1 MADMKSS
8 KDVAKQATNN
18 LDPSMAKI
26 AQNTDAIASTLSQQ
40 SSAIQQLK
48 ESLART
54 EAGSEDANK
63 KVTSSLQMSNKTIGI
78 INKNLSDIN
87 KNISSMTSVVSN
99 MTTNSST
106 TISLLGG
113 IQTSLIQIT
122 SVLSAFRADYL
133 LANSGNSLKGDGYY
147 DVNLLSS
154 LVNNL
159 RSVRDPNL
167 QKQLNNMIKAAN
179 YANKASNSV
188 RGKLGNRNMAKNGD
202 EGGILDKLLGLAQQG
217 QQYAGLAT
225 LLPGGAGKLAGK
237 FAGADTSSIGGLLEG
252 LMSNDQKK
260 KILNP
265 LKEMGMD
272 FENSDNPFKQM
283 LGGLMGKA
291 GLSKSKKEREKDP
304 NLVMSSLAPFADDIK
319 DMVEL
324 AYKGVKARPK
334 AIPIYATPVWV
345 VNSSDQV
352 DHVGKS
358 GGTHGKDLEEKRLSE
373 LLAGIANNT
382 KDKYGRDLLKMEY
395 DDDGNVTSF
404 GGKAMKGFTQ
414 DKARQLMSR
423 ENNRTFQINHESS
436 GLHTGFT
443 DALQNFSDFSDN
455 TLVQTLGSTAGGVI
469 SGILGGHK
477 GGKRG
482 RLPYRSEIM
491 GSHQG
496 GKAGDPNRDEQTN
509 EHEVT
514 PIDQAT
520 TILNE
525 SQNKKAKTNK
535 DVLSGQITVAAGL
548 SSLIDIFSQEN
559 ILLSQA
565 VNDGKIDL
573 REAKGYPS
581 SFDGLEKIAD
591 KAGADNNAKKA
602 ITQFKKASDLSKILK
617 KPKKK
622 TMTTSEYFGRE
633 DEEAAANEEKAK
645 SLEDIK
651 NKLKGKLIGGVMDKL
666 GVKDKLGK
674 LKDKF
679 LKKGIGN
686 KIQAGINTAKTLG
699 KKIGDKALDK
709 IKGKFGFGKK
719 NKKDDGKGLLDK
731 GLEFSKK
738 KLEKLKDSKLGKKT
752 AELGNKAK
760 DKAKSAL
767 KSVGSKLKD
776 SKALDKL
783 KNSGL
788 GKKASGALGEVK
800 KTYSEELKKV
810 TEDGAKEAADAA
822 KVAADKQKAVM
833 EESAAEAA
841 HNAEMRAADSA
852 AAAQRNAAK
861 EANDKVQMATE
872 NAADKSE
879 MVAEQVQQKAELA
892 QKTAASEAEV
902 AVNTAA
908 SEGGV
913 LLKLKTMLS
922 NVATKVCGLPLPAKI
937 ALGAAGIAAVGV
949 IGAKIMS
956 KIKKAAKGK
965 KGGGGDDDG
974 GNSAKGAS
982 KDQQKEAKK
991 AEKERKKQEKKEKRE
1006 KFKARAKRALKSH
1019 FNRLTGGLFATKVY
1033 VAENGDVLKS
1043 KGDEPIKK
1051 LDEDGNETDET
1062 LNIKD
1067 KDGKKQFL
1075 KRLLKREFK
1084 MDKAKALKGALKKIG
1099 GKLKGAAGKLKDKFK
1114 SAKDKVKK
1122 RLKKGFRSRLN
1133 FLTGGLTAA
1142 KVYVDKNGDVLYS
1155 KDNTPVKMLDKFGNE
1170 TDETLNVKTFKGK
1183 IQFITRLAK
1192 REFKVDKLKAIK
1204 GVLKKAG
1211 KNIKANITGT
1221 KDKIKGILGKIKDKV
1236 TGTANSVKDGIVEG
1250 AESAKGLF
1258 GKAKGFFKK
1267 HGGAIGSF
1275 ALGGPLGL
1283 AAYGAGKV
1291 AGKVG
1296 RGIFGLAKKALSGL
1310 KEKSAAKLNQLL
1322 LMSSSAYLFMDD
1334 KLQKQLDGIEN
1345 TDFGKQ
1351 MLDNPVKAA
1360 STMFNVAAG
1369 GVASLL
1375 SKARSGFNA
1384 LSKAKD
1390 NVSGSLKS
1398 LLSKITN
1405 KLTGDD
1411 DLNKKFTSNL
1421 EDIDE
1426 ESATMAFAKLNENNN
1441 RNEIMNSFSKSLG
1454 LTTTKTGDN
1463 GRIMTKSQI
1472 LNEERKKKAVK
1483 IGVVGEG
1490 AATSSATAVGAGG
1503 VGGTLQTAIPYQV
1516 YATWKQGWTSRDG
1529 EPHWT
1534 NKGWG
1539 SKTAIS
1545 IGGQELGA
1553 AGCSLCSNALMLV
1566 HYGIVQD
1573 PSFNPGVF
1581 ADDVNSR
1588 PECAGGCGG
1597 DAPMRHMCEYKGSK
1611 RVTYHGHMPL
1621 SSLKWEDTFN
1631 TIVSK
1636 MQEGYMIIG
1645 HVSGHY
1651 CGPVDYV
1658 DMANKVV
1665 YFIDPGFRA
1674 NCWYD
1679 KDNPSPSLQN
1689 PSANY
1694 SKDGDDVGYTSSS
1707 GPSSKNY
1714 KGLVLYKAD
1723 GVDPTVYLLN
1733 GRRSFDSLHETGN
1746 APNATV
1752 FPGATTSGGE
1762 MSSVAVAGKT
1772 AKDYLTEV
1780 LGASISRG
1788 VIPGSHRGIDFAA
1801 AAGTK
1806 IYTPVGGEVV
1816 ASAHDSNRIICTNNN
1831 GANNDNGG
1839 MGNFVIVKMAD
1850 GKYATFMHMKDAP
1863 AVKTGDIVSPGQ
1875 FVGLVG
1881 NTGDSYGAHLHF
1893 EMKSDMYGGNVIDPA
1908 TYTLTGKGKY
1918 NIPDEPKSK
1927 VKKFGGENQII
1938 EDEPSTATI
1947 SNPEHLYQ
1955 RNYSNILFNKKG
1967 DSELQT
1973 LGDSGCGPAAATV
1986 VKRYYGSGKQSGYK
2000 YARGGYYGRAD
2011 ETSTESDEMKTT
2023 EANVSENETDGTTVT
2038 TSNASVS
2045 TSNDPQS
2052 ALGQTASYT
2061 NDVGDTFTVT
2071 IEQEHIDI
2079 FVKCRSCGC
2088 SDAAACG
2095 VLGNLHQETGG
2106 TGEKLKY
2113 WAMNHTQYGGG
2124 IMQWTPWSK
2133 HVDWAA
2139 EHNME
2144 PWTWETNLE
2153 HMADELKNHGNW
2165 SNPKNAS
2172 PSLESKGYTAYS
2184 NTAEWMATTD
2194 PASAAVNFERA
2205 FEVSGDWNGKNS
2217 EGVHYSENMIY
2228 DRKRV
2233 GPAMA
2238 YYNCFKGLGS
2248 SSAIASSSATVSGN
2262 VGIVGWIN
2270 LITDSAVDGS
2280 SLANYSTGDSI
2291 WNNGSTSANTTSST
2305 DTTTLNNSTTGSG
2318 RGSKKNEIGCCG
2330 EIKKGKASFGKGKVS
2345 ELRNKF
2351 KNAKKNISKYGRA
2364 NDAIGFANTRFVSAG
2379 DSNSNPST
2387 STSTPASNNP
2397 STNYT
2402 PSTSNP
2408 STTNKATIDP
2418 YISNK
2423 MTVTDTDENGNSTT
2437 TTNVYTK
2444 DNKTTL
2450 TTSGKSTIVICNNF
2464 AEKTKTDLSEVL
2476 SSFKHLNGTQN
2487 NALKV
2492 LKAISDLIKEENP
2505 EALAEASKLR
2515 LNNEGLDFILKG
2527 L

>member
-18 LDPSMAKI
+18 LDPNIAKI
-26 AQNTDAIASTLSQQ
+26 AQTTDAIASTLSQQ

-48 ESLART
+48 ESISRF
-54 EAGSEDANK
+54 ESGSEDANK
-63 KVTSSLQMSNKTIGI
+63 KIASSLQMSNKHIGV
-78 INKNLSDIN
+78 INRNLSEIN

-99 MTTNSST
+99 MSTNGST

-133 LANSGNSLKGDGYY
+133 LANSGGNLKGDGYY
-147 DVNLLSS
+147 DINLLAN
-154 LVNNL
+154 VANNL
-159 RSVRDPNL
+159 RSIRDPNI
-167 QKQLNNMIKAAN
+167 QKQLNAMIKAAN

-188 RGKLGNRNMAKNGD
+188 RGKLGNSNMAKDSD
-202 EGGILDKLLGLAQQG
+202 ENGILDKILGLAQQG
-217 QQYAGLAT
+217 QQYAGLAA
-225 LLPGGAGKLAGK
+225 LLPGKVGKLGQK
-237 FAGADTSSIGGLLEG
+237 VVGANTSSVADLIGSF
-252 LMSNDQKK
+252 MSSDQKK

-272 FENSDNPFKQM
+272 FTNSDNPLKQM
-283 LGGLMGKA
+283 LGGFMDKI

-324 AYKGVKARPK
+324 AYKGVKKRPK
-334 AIPIYATPVWV
+334 TIPIYATPVWV
-345 VNSSDQV
+345 VNSSEQV
-352 DHVGKS
+352 DHVNKS
-358 GGTHGKDLEEKRLSE
+358 GGTHGKDLEENRLRE
-373 LLAGIANNT
+373 LLEGVANNT
-382 KDKYGRDLLKMEY
+382 KDKYGRDLLSQDE
-395 DDDGNVTSF
+395 DGKYHGVA
-404 GGKAMKGFTQ
+404 KKGFGQ
-414 DKARQLMSR
+414 DAIKQMAQQA
-423 ENNRTFQINHESS
+423 NQKIHQINHESLNEN
-436 GLHTGFT
+436 GAITGT
-443 DALQNFSDFSDN
+443 LNSVSNALDSD
-455 TLVQTLGSTAGGVI
+455 LAQTLGPMAGSLV
-469 SGILGGHK
+469 SGLFGSHK
-477 GGKRG
+477 GGKKG
-482 RLPYRSEIM
+482 RLPYPSEIK
-491 GSHQG
+491 GSHKD
-496 GKAGDPNRDEQTN
+496 GKVGDLNRDEQTK
-509 EHEVT
+509 EHQVAT
-514 PIDQAT
+514 IDQST

-633 DEEAAANEEKAK
+633 DEEAAANEEKVK
-645 SLEDIK
+645 SLDDLK
-651 NKLKGKLIGGVMDKL
+651 NKLKDKLIGGVMDKFDA
-666 GVKDKLGK
+666 KDKVDK

-686 KIQAGINTAKTLG
+686 KIQAGINTSEKLG

-709 IKGKFGFGKK
+709 IKNKFGLSKK
-719 NKKDDGKGLLDK
+719 TKKDDEKGLLDK

-752 AELGNKAK
+752 AELGDKTK
-760 DKAKSAL
+760 DEAKSAL
-767 KSVGSKLKD
+767 KSIGSKLKD
-776 SKALDKL
+776 SKTLDKL
-783 KNSGL
+783 KNSNV
-788 GKKASGALGEVK
+788 GKKVSGALDEVK

-965 KGGGGDDDG
+965 KGGGGDDG

-1006 KFKARAKRALKSH
+1006 KFKAKAKRALKSH

-1114 SAKDKVKK
+1114 EAKERAKNK
-1122 RLKKGFRSRLN
+1122 LKKKSRSALN

-1170 TDETLNVKTFKGK
+1170 TDETLNVKNLKGK
-1183 IQFITRLAK
+1183 IQFVTRLAK

-1211 KNIKANITGT
+1211 KNIKANAIGT
-1221 KDKIKGILGKIKDKV
+1221 KDKIKDILGKIKDKANN
-1236 TGTANSVKDGIVEG
+1236 TANSVKNGIIESTENVKEG
-1250 AESAKGLF
+1250 AKGLF
-1258 GKAKGFFKK
+1258 GKTKRFFKK
-1267 HGGAIGSF
+1267 HDSTIGSF
-1275 ALGGPLGL
+1275 VLSGPLGL
-1283 AAYGAGKV
+1283 SAYGVGKIAGKS
-1291 AGKVG
+1291 
-1296 RGIFGLAKKALSGL
+1296 IFGFAKKALGGL
-1310 KEKSAAKLNQLL
+1310 KEKAAAKLNQLL

-1345 TDFGKQ
+1345 SDFGKQ
-1351 MLDNPVKAA
+1351 MIDNPVKAA
-1360 STMFNVAAG
+1360 STIFNVAAG
-1369 GVASLL
+1369 GVATLL
-1375 SKARSGFNA
+1375 SKAKSGIKA
-1384 LSKAKD
+1384 LSNAKN

-1398 LLSKITN
+1398 LLN
-1405 KLTGDD
+1405 KLTNRIMGKDD
-1411 DLNKKFTSNL
+1411 TNKKYTSNL

-1441 RNEIMNSFSKSLG
+1441 RNEIMNAFSKSLG
-1454 LTTTKTGDN
+1454 LTTTKSGDN

-1472 LNEERKKKAVK
+1472 LNEERKKKAVRLG
-1483 IGVVGEG
+1483 IVGEG
-1490 AATSSATAVGAGG
+1490 ATTSSATAIGSGG
-1503 VGGTLQTAIPYQV
+1503 IGGTLQTAIPYAT
-1516 YATWKQGWTSRDG
+1516 YATWKQGWPSRDG
-1529 EPHWT
+1529 QPHWT
-1534 NKGWG
+1534 NKGWNT
-1539 SKTAIS
+1539 KTAIS
-1545 IGGQELGA
+1545 IGGADLGSS
-1553 AGCSLCSNALMLV
+1553 GCSLCSNALMLV

-1573 PSFNPGVF
+1573 PSFNPGIF

-1611 RVTYHGHMPL
+1611 QVTYHGHHSL
-1621 SSLKWEDTFN
+1621 NSSNWDDVFN
-1631 TIVSK
+1631 TIVKK
-1636 MQEGYMIIG
+1636 MQEGYIVIG
-1645 HVSGHY
+1645 HVSNHY

-1658 DMANKVV
+1658 DLANKVI
-1665 YFIDPGFRA
+1665 YFLDPGFRA

-1679 KDNPSPSLQN
+1679 RKNPSPSLQN
-1689 PSANY
+1689 PSADY
-1694 SKDGDDVGYTSSS
+1694 TKDGDDAGYTSSS
-1707 GPSSKNY
+1707 GPSGKSFH
-1714 KGLVLYKAD
+1714 GIVLYKAD
-1723 GVDPTVYLLN
+1723 GVDPSVYLLN
-1733 GRRSFDSLHETGN
+1733 GRRNFDSLHETGN

-1752 FPGATTSGGE
+1752 FPGANTASGE
-1762 MSSVAVAGKT
+1762 VSNVAVAGKT
-1772 AKDYLTEV
+1772 AKDYLAEA
-1780 LGASISRG
+1780 LGATISRG
-1788 VIPGSHRGIDFAA
+1788 VMAGHRGIDFVA

-1806 IYTPVGGEVV
+1806 IYTPVGGKVV
-1816 ASAHDSNRIICTNNN
+1816 ACANDADRIICTNNN
-1831 GANNDNGG
+1831 GANQDNGG
-1839 MGNFVIVKMAD
+1839 MGNFVIVKTDD
-1850 GKYATFMHMKDAP
+1850 GKYATFMHMREAP
-1863 AVKTGDIVSPGQ
+1863 AVKTGDVLVPGQ
-1875 FVGLVG
+1875 FIGLVG
-1881 NTGDSYGAHLHF
+1881 NTGDSYGAHLHY
-1893 EMKSDMYGGNVIDPA
+1893 EMKTGMWNGNVIDPA
-1908 TYTLTGKGKY
+1908 TYPLTGKGKY
-1918 NIPDEPKSK
+1918 TIEDEPKNKNKK
-1927 VKKFGGENQII
+1927 VFGGEKQWI
-1938 EDEPSTATI
+1938 EDEPSKAKVST
-1947 SNPEHLYQ
+1947 PEHLYQ
-1955 RNYSNILFNKKG
+1955 RDYSNILFNKNG

-1973 LGDSGCGPAAATV
+1973 LGDSGCGPAAATM
-1986 VKRYYGSGKQSGYK
+1986 VKRLYGNGKKYIPRYK
-2000 YARGGYYGRAD
+2000 RNKGIYGRAEEEKDTKTIKGD
-2011 ETSTESDEMKTT
+2011 ELKTT
-2023 EANVSENETDGTTVT
+2023 EDSKNISTAK
-2038 TSNASVS
+2038 VS

-2052 ALGQTASYT
+2052 VLGQTASYT
-2061 NDVGDTFTVT
+2061 NDVGDTYTVT

-2079 FVKCRSCGC
+2079 FNKCREAGC

-2106 TGEKLKY
+2106 TGEKLRY
-2113 WAMNHTQYGGG
+2113 WACNHGTYGGG

-2133 HVDWAA
+2133 HVDWANA
-2139 EHNME
+2139 HNMS
-2144 PWTWETNLE
+2144 PWTWEASIA
-2153 HMADELKNHGNW
+2153 HMQDELVNGGNW
-2165 SNPKNAS
+2165 NNPNNAS
-2172 PSLESKGYTAYS
+2172 PSLASKGYTAYA
-2184 NTAEWMATTD
+2184 NTAEWMATND

-2233 GPAMA
+2233 GPAVA

-2248 SSAIASSSATVSGN
+2248 SSATPSSSATVSGN
-2262 VGIVGWIN
+2262 VGLVGWIN

-2280 SLANYSTGDSI
+2280 SLANYSTGNSI
-2291 WNNGSTSANTTSST
+2291 WNNSSNTTTNSS
-2305 DTTTLNNSTTGSG
+2305 NSSSGSG
-2318 RGSKKNEIGCCG
+2318 RTGRGNSKNKLCCCG
-2330 EIKKGKASFGKGKVS
+2330 DAKKSNSNNKIFGGAKT
-2345 ELRNKF
+2345 LRRKF
-2351 KNAKKNISKYGRA
+2351 KNIKKNLYGKGIDGIS
-2364 NDAIGFANTRFVSAG
+2364 FANTHFVAPG
-2379 DSNSNPST
+2379 EDSSNETLS
-2387 STSTPASNNP
+2387 SNNTP
-2397 STNYT
+2397 TVT
-2402 PSTSNP
+2402 PSTDYNTPKKS
-2408 STTNKATIDP
+2408 SITSSIDP
-2418 YISNK
+2418 YISNT
-2423 MTVTDTDENGNSTT
+2423 MSVTDTDENGNSTT
-2437 TTNVYTK
+2437 TTNVYT
-2444 DNKTTL
+2444 DNNKTTL
-2450 TTSGKSTIVICNNF
+2450 TTTGKSTVVICNNF
-2464 AEKTKTDLSEVL
+2464 TEKNKTDLTDII

-2505 EALAEASKLR
+2505 EALAEAAKLR
-2515 LNNEGLDFILKG
+2515 LSNEGLDFILKG